1 MNLADT
7 KLNQLFNPSLSDEER
22 ALLRCEIAAEYIQL
36 GQYEAAREALYAYWR
51 GTGQRPDT
59 QGLSE
64 TATAELLLQCGSL
77 SGWLGT
83 AKHKQGAQDVSKDLI
98 SEALRIFEA
107 HGKPTRV
114 AEAEYELAMC
124 YWRTGAFDEARL
136 ILQEALDHSDDEQ
149 KAKILIRSTLIEI
162 SVGRYHDALQILN
175 QAEPIFQT
183 ASDVLKAKWHG
194 QMALVMRRLGSAE
207 KRLDY
212 FDRAIIEYTAAIFHY
227 EQAGHKRYCGHN
239 LNNLAFLLNKLGRYD
254 EAHQH
259 LDHAYN
265 IFQSLKDS
273 GNIAQVIETRAR
285 VFLGEKRYAEALGA
299 INYAVGI
306 LEQGGEQAL
315 LADAITVQA
324 IVQIRMQDYGNSLS
338 TFRRAIE
345 VAENAGALESAGLAA
360 LSMIEEHGLRFPD
373 YELYQLY
380 RRADKFLKNT
390 QDAEDIARLRSCA
403 RFVMKR
409 LVGKNLKDEDFYLP
423 DVMLAYEARFVQQA
437 LEEERGSVTKA
448 AKRLGLSHQRF
459 IYILEARHKELLKK
473 RKPAVKHRR
482 SIIRKEKN

>member
-7 KLNQLFNPSLSDEER
+7 KLNQLFNPSLSHEEQT
-22 ALLRCEIAAEYIQL
+22 LLRCEIAAEYIQR
-36 GQYEAAREALYAYWR
+36 GQYEAAREALYPYWR
-51 GTGQRPDT
+51 GTGERPDT
-59 QGLSE
+59 QELTE
-64 TATAELLLQCGSL
+64 TTTAELLLQCGTL

-98 SEALRIFEA
+98 SEALRLFEA
-107 HGKPTRV
+107 QGKQTRV
-114 AEAEYELAMC
+114 AEAQYELAIC
-124 YWRTGAFDEARL
+124 YWRTGAFDEARVV
-136 ILQEALDHSDDEQ
+136 LQEAFKRSDEEQ
-149 KAKILIRSTLIEI
+149 KAKIYIRSTLIEI
-162 SVGRYHDALQILN
+162 SVNRYHEALQILN
-175 QAEPIFQT
+175 QAESIFQT
-183 ASDVLKAKWHG
+183 VPDALKGRWHG
-194 QMALVMRRLGSAE
+194 QMGLVLRRLGAAE
-207 KRLDY
+207 GRADY
-212 FDRAIIEYTAAIFHY
+212 LDRAIIEFTAAIFHY
-227 EQAGHKRYCGHN
+227 EQAGHERYCGHN
-239 LNNLAFLLNKLGRYD
+239 LNNLAMLLNRLGRYE

-259 LDHAYN
+259 LDRAYN
-265 IFQSLKDS
+265 IFQALKDS

-315 LADAITVQA
+315 LADALTVQA
-324 IVQIRMQDYGNSLS
+324 ITQIRMQDNVCSLS

-345 VAENAGALESAGLAA
+345 IAENSGAMESAGLAA
-360 LSMIEEHGLRFPD
+360 LSMIEEHGARFSD
-373 YELYQLY
+373 YEIYQVY
-380 RRADKFLKNT
+380 RRADKLLATT
-390 QDAEDIARLRSCA
+390 QDAEDIARLRACA

-459 IYILEARHKELLKK
+459 IYILEARHRELLKK

-482 SIIRKEKN
+482 SIIRKERN

>member
-7 KLNQLFNPSLSDEER
+7 KLNQLFNPLLSHEER
-22 ALLRCEIAAEYIQL
+22 TLLRCEIAAEYIQI
-36 GQYEAAREALYAYWR
+36 GQYEAAREALYPYWR

-64 TATAELLLQCGSL
+64 TTTAELLLQCGSL

-98 SEALRIFEA
+98 SEALRLFEA
-107 HGKPTRV
+107 HGEQTRV
-114 AEAEYELAMC
+114 AEAQYELAIC
-124 YWRTGAFDEARL
+124 YWRTGAFDEARV
-136 ILQEALDHSDDEQ
+136 ILQEALRHSDNEQ

-162 SVGRYHDALQILN
+162 SVNRYHDALQILN

-183 ASDVLKAKWHG
+183 ASDALKGRWHG
-194 QMALVMRRLGSAE
+194 QMALVMRRLGTAE
-207 KRLDY
+207 NRVDY

-227 EQAGHKRYCGHN
+227 EQAGHERYCGHN

-259 LDHAYN
+259 LDRAYN

-285 VFLGEKRYAEALGA
+285 VFLAEKRYAEALGA

-315 LADAITVQA
+315 LADALTIQA
-324 IVQIRMQDYGNSLS
+324 IIQIRMQDYSRSLS
-338 TFRRAIE
+338 TFRRAIQ
-345 VAENAGALESAGLAA
+345 VAENAGALESAGLAT
-360 LSMIEEHGLRFPD
+360 LSMVEEHGTRFPD
-373 YELYQLY
+373 FEIYQAY
-380 RRADKFLKNT
+380 RRADKLLAGT
-390 QDAEDIARLRSCA
+390 QDAEDIARLRACA

-409 LVGKNLKDEDFYLP
+409 LLGKNLKDEDFYLP

-473 RKPAVKHRR
+473 RTPAIKHRR
-482 SIIRKEKN
+482 GIIRKDRN